1 MTRGT
6 VRRAQLVAPFG
17 VGAITVV
24 PDGTAV
30 LTAGLDYWYR
40 ASDGSSAVIDAD
52 EYIVEEWRL
61 QEALRVNHFRLPP
74 DYRTAKYAT
83 SEQKNLRLTIPSL
96 RFPRWN
102 FCPICRTLEELPLSF
117 SELRRCGH
125 CEKQKQVTPKKKR
138 RVPVIAQVPFVA
150 MCEAGHL
157 QDFPIREWVHRSKT
171 PSCTMSM
178 TLRATGA
185 ASLGAQL
192 IECKCGARRTL
203 ARITEATTT
212 GGQQRTFLSN
222 SLTDTDDEY
231 LCRGST
237 PWHGTDEG
245 DGCGRYVRGSLR
257 AASNLYFALVRS
269 SIYLPGESGDI
280 PEKLL
285 EMLTN
290 PPFSTILSVVP
301 DTSLEQLRSSRY
313 GNLLAPFDD
322 ETVRRA
328 LHAVSKPA
336 GPQVAEGGDTD
347 GGEWSL
353 QDEQTFRT
361 QEFTVLRA
369 QADTRELKIRRADL
383 SSYDSLIASAF
394 ARITLIDKLRETRA
408 LWGFNRIYPDGGHLR
423 DRRRMLWKSEPDWGN
438 SWLPAYIVRGEG
450 VYLELDPDRLDQ
462 WEKLFAVNERV
473 RALRER
479 FNEVR
484 TTRQLRD
491 RPISPRFVLVHTLAH
506 LLINRLTYEC
516 GYSSASLRERIY
528 VSTGTPSMAGLLIY
542 TAAGDSE
549 GTMGGLVRMGKPGN
563 LEPVLAAALDAA
575 RWCSSDPVC
584 MELGNAGQG
593 PDSCNLAACHSC
605 CLVPETACEEFNRFL
620 DRALA
625 IGTYDDP
632 GMGFFADSAS

>member
-6 VRRAQLVAPFG
+6 IRRAQLVAPFG
-17 VGAITVV
+17 VGAIRVI
-24 PDGTAV
+24 PGGTAV

-40 ASDGSSAVIDAD
+40 APDGSSAMVDVD

-61 QEALRVNHFRLPP
+61 QEVLRVSHFRLPP
-74 DYRTAKYAT
+74 DYRTARYAT
-83 SEQKNLRLTIPSL
+83 SEQKNLRLTIPAL

-102 FCPICRTLEELPLSF
+102 FCPICRTLEKLPLSF
-117 SELRRCGH
+117 GELRRCGH
-125 CEKQKQVTPKKKR
+125 CEEQNQATSKKR
-138 RVPVIAQVPFVA
+138 RKAPVIAQIPFVA

-171 PSCTMSM
+171 PSCEMRM

-212 GGQQRTFLSN
+212 KGQQRTFLSN
-222 SLTDTDDEY
+222 NLTDTHDEY

-237 PWHGTDEG
+237 PWHGDDQG
-245 DGCGRYVRGSLR
+245 GGCDQPLRGSLR

-269 SIYLPGESGDI
+269 SIYLPRESGDI
-280 PEKLL
+280 PENLL
-285 EMLTN
+285 EMLTK
-290 PPFSTILSVVP
+290 PPFSTILHVVP
-301 DTSLEQLRSSRY
+301 DTSPEQLRSSRY
-313 GNLLAPFDD
+313 GNLLTPFAND
-322 ETVRRA
+322 TVRRA
-328 LHAVSKPA
+328 LDAVSKPA
-336 GPQVAEGGDTD
+336 APPVATAHDT
-347 GGEWSL
+347 GSGEWSL
-353 QDEQTFRT
+353 QDEEAFRV
-361 QEFTVLRA
+361 QEFTVLRE
-369 QADTRELKIRRADL
+369 QADTRELKIRTADL
-383 SSYDSLIASAF
+383 GSYDSLIASSF

-408 LWGFNRIYPDGGHLR
+408 LWGFNRIYPNREHLR
-423 DRRRMLWKSEPDWGN
+423 DRRRMLWKSEPDWGQ
-438 SWLPAYIVRGEG
+438 SWLPAYIARGEG
-450 VYLELDPDRLDQ
+450 VYLELDPDRLAQ
-462 WEKLFAVNERV
+462 WERQPAVNERV
-473 RALRER
+473 AALQAR

-484 TTRQLRD
+484 ATRQLRD

-516 GYSSASLRERIY
+516 GYSSASLRERLY
-528 VSTGTPSMAGLLIY
+528 VSTGSPSMAGLLIY

-563 LEPVLAAALDAA
+563 LEPVIAKALGAAH
-575 RWCSSDPVC
+575 WCSSDPVC
-584 MELGNAGQG
+584 MELGTTGQG

-625 IGTYDDP
+625 IGTHDDP
-632 GMGFFADSAS
+632 AMGFF

>member
-6 VRRAQLVAPFG
+6 IRRAQLVAPFG
-17 VGAITVV
+17 VGAIRVI

-40 ASDGSSAVIDAD
+40 ASDGSSAAVDID

-61 QEALRVNHFRLPP
+61 QEVLHVNHFRMPP
-74 DYRTAKYAT
+74 DYRTTKYAT
-83 SEQKNLRLTIPSL
+83 SEQKNLRLTIPAL

-102 FCPICRTLEELPLSF
+102 FCPICRSLEKLPLSF
-117 SELRRCGH
+117 SELRHCGQ
-125 CEKQKQVTPKKKR
+125 CEERNRATSKTR
-138 RVPVIAQVPFVA
+138 RRAPVIAQVQFVA

-171 PSCTMSM
+171 PLCDMRM

-192 IECKCGARRTL
+192 IACKCGARRTL

-212 GGQQRTFLSN
+212 EGQQKTFLSN
-222 SLTDTDDEY
+222 NLTDTHDEY

-237 PWHGTDEG
+237 PWHGQDEG
-245 DGCGRYVRGSLR
+245 GGCGRHLRGSLR
-257 AASNLYFALVRS
+257 ASSNLHYALVRS
-269 SIYLPGESGDI
+269 SIYLPVESGDI

-285 EMLTN
+285 EMLTK
-290 PPFSTILSVVP
+290 PPFSTILNVVP
-301 DTSLEQLRSSRY
+301 DTSPEQLRSSRY
-313 GNLLAPFDD
+313 GNLLTPFDD
-322 ETVRRA
+322 DTVRRA
-328 LHAVSKPA
+328 LDAVSKPA
-336 GPQVAEGGDTD
+336 DPQVAAAGDTG

-353 QDEQTFRT
+353 QDEEAFRV
-361 QEFTVLRA
+361 QEFTVLRE

-383 SSYDSLIASAF
+383 GSYDPPIASAF

-423 DRRRMLWKSEPDWGN
+423 DRRRMLWKSEPDWAQ

-450 VYLELDPDRLDQ
+450 VYLELDPDRLAQ
-462 WEKLFAVNERV
+462 WERQPAVNERV
-473 RALRER
+473 SALQTR

-484 TTRQLRD
+484 ATRQLRD

-516 GYSSASLRERIY
+516 GYSSASLRERLY
-528 VSTGTPSMAGLLIY
+528 VSRGPTPMAGLLIY

-563 LEPVLAAALDAA
+563 LEPVIAKALYAA

-584 MELGNAGQG
+584 MELGNTGQG
-593 PDSCNLAACHSC
+593 PDSCNLAGCHSC

-625 IGTYDDP
+625 IGTHDDP
-632 GMGFFADSAS
+632 AMGFF